1 MFNFATSTTVDSAP
15 AGGAALDQ
23 VFGASAAALLAT
35 AALLYLGWAH
45 RTGRTNLLRK
55 VAGFAARD
63 TGFAPW
69 AALPSLIAA
78 GALLI
83 ALLGMYWDISLH
95 IDDGRDPGP
104 LANPAHYLILVGLFG
119 IFSAGFLAIVLP
131 EGKPSPRAIRIAGDW
146 YAPLGGV
153 AMLAAS
159 AFALIGFP
167 LDDVW
172 HRIFGQD
179 VTLWGPTHLM
189 LIGGAGLTLVG
200 SAILIIEGRGDEV
213 SAPSAGRLTALAD
226 RVVAGVARYRRAFAM
241 GGLLIGLSTFQAEF
255 DFGVPQF
262 QLVLEPIM
270 LAFAAGVALVAA
282 RIWIGRGGALGA
294 AIFFIAVRGAI
305 ALIVGDVFDQTM
317 PHLPLYLVE
326 ALCVEGVAL
335 VVSPRRGYAFGAAAG
350 VLIGTVGLLA
360 EYAWS
365 HVWMPIPWPSSLLGE
380 AIVPALVTAIAAGV
394 LGAYL
399 GGSFAAGGSRR
410 ERFAPPPVLPAA
422 LATVA
427 IVAAVGLNIARPDA
441 QRLERAGD
449 PRRRRLRRPADRQ
462 RDRAPEPALDRRRRL
477 LAAGDRLAGR
487 RARRRPPGSGLA
499 RRLSDHEADPGE
511 RHLEGADPP
520 AARQLRR
527 RRADLP
533 ARGLGDPR
541 ACRARPAELRPAVRR
556 RDADP
561 PARAEVGRARLP
573 GRDRLLDR
581 RRDRARA
588 AAPPRLGAQP
598 HRPPGGRPRPPR
610 PVARPPA
617 LGREGGDGV
626 SALPLAHAG
635 HWLMGIGFAGAP
647 LTVVGGIFALAWR
660 ERRRERAAGSA

>member
-1 MFNFATSTTVDSAP
+1 MFSFAASTTVDSAP

-45 RTGRTNLLRK
+45 RTGRTDLLRK
-55 VAGFAARD
+55 VANFAARD

-78 GALLI
+78 GALLV

-131 EGKPSPRAIRIAGDW
+131 DGKPSPRAIRIAGDW

-213 SAPSAGRLTALAD
+213 STPSTGRLTALAD

-270 LAFAAGVALVAA
+270 LAFAAGVALIAS
-282 RIWIGRGGALGA
+282 RIWIGPGGALGA

-305 ALIVGDVFDQTM
+305 ALIVGDVFGQTM

-350 VLIGTVGLLA
+350 VLIGTVGLFA

-365 HVWMPIPWPSSLLGE
+365 HIWMPIPWPSSLISE

-427 IVAAVGLNIARPDA
+427 IVAAVGLNIADQTPSGWSARVTLDDVDSGA
-441 QRLERAGD
+441 QRTVNATVRLNPPSIGD
-449 PRRRRLRRPADRQ
+449 DAYWLQAIAWQGGGLVVDHVEQVSPGVYRTTKPIPVNGTWKALIRLQ
-462 RDRAPEPALDRRRRL
+462 RDNYVAGVPIYLPEDSAIPAPAVHAPPSFDRPFVDETQILQREL
-477 LAAGDRLAGR
+477 KSGVPGYLAGI
-487 RARRRPPGSGLA
+487 AYSIVAAIVLGL
-499 RRLSDHEADPGE
+499 L
-511 RHLEGADPP
+511 L
-520 AARQLRR
+520 L
-527 RRADLP
+527 
-533 ARGLGDPR
+533 LGWVLNR
-541 ACRARPAELRPAVRR
+541 IARPEDGPGR
-556 RDADP
+556 RD
-561 PARAEVGRARLP
+561 PAP
-573 GRDRLLDR
+573 
-581 RRDRARA
+581 
-588 AAPPRLGAQP
+588 
-598 HRPPGGRPRPPR
+598 
-610 PVARPPA
+610 ARPPSGA
-617 LGREGGDGV
+617 RE
-626 SALPLAHAG
+626 ATA
-635 HWLMGIGFAGAP
+635 
-647 LTVVGGIFALAWR
+647 
-660 ERRRERAAGSA
+660 